1 MQFLMGLNDSYS
13 AIRGQILM
21 MNPFPNIVK
30 AYASVVQENKQRSL
44 GSIREVADNSVMD
57 VCKKESVAM
66 ATRHGQGAPSHFIS
80 ANRTP
85 LYCSY
90 RDCNHHV

>member
-1 MQFLMGLNDSYS
+1 
-13 AIRGQILM
+13 
-21 MNPFPNIVK
+21 
-30 AYASVVQENKQRSL
+30 
-44 GSIREVADNSVMD
+44 MD

-66 ATRHGQGAPSHFIS
+66 ATRRGQGAPSHFIS

-90 RDCNHHV
+90 RDCNHHVQKTYWKLNSYPPEHPKHPSNNMHHSYSAHVVLNPSIIMTLNFLPTMLRRVN